1 MNQKTFDPTVHTS
14 ALIPLLH
21 RAFSENNVPLSAF
34 DSFIATY
41 DGEEIPEEHLAV
53 VKYTT
58 RLMPPEVDYST
69 IKVVVLE
76 TGQELIL
83 RASRCTLG
91 NHSIVVDLD
100 EQHLR
105 EATHMLAVEVID
117 RLYKQHGVLMT
128 LGALNGGGFNYHLTS
143 RVIKIV
149 TDSEGRRFIPVILG
163 DNSYDRGWEKGE
175 YRIYLQAK

>member
-1 MNQKTFDPTVHTS
+1 MNQKTFDPAVHTS

-21 RAFSENNVPLSAF
+21 HAFTENDVPLSAF
-34 DSFIATY
+34 DPFIATY
-41 DGEEIPEEHLAV
+41 DGDEIPEEHLAA
-53 VKYTT
+53 VKYTA
-58 RLMPPEVDYST
+58 RLLPPEPGYAR

-76 TGQELIL
+76 SGKELVL
-83 RASRCTLG
+83 HATRFTLG
-91 NHSIVVDLD
+91 DHTIVVDLD

-105 EATHMLAVEVID
+105 EATHMLAVEVIE

-128 LGALNGGGFNYHLTS
+128 LGALSGGGFNYHLTS